1 MLFSVTGRLGMT
13 LATRIVAVCFH
24 VKPKTGL
31 VVETRIDAEKVKW
44 TLRQVGTLELLSD
57 WLNFVCEDIF

>member
-1 MLFSVTGRLGMT
+1 MGMFSCFWELGQLFSVTGRLGMT

-31 VVETRIDAEKVKW
+31 VVETRIDAEKVK
-44 TLRQVGTLELLSD
+44 
-57 WLNFVCEDIF
+57 